1 MRMLPT
7 RHKHV
12 LISDARS
19 LANWK
24 TSAAV
29 VLIVAVMSMLLFPAG
44 WAWAEDAASDSQGS
58 DGIGEQVAAWAL
70 TVPYIIAKGAFAL
83 GGAIVGALSY
93 VFSGLS
99 YDAANA
105 VWTPSLNGTYII
117 RPAHL
122 RGDEAVRFVGGGHE
136 PHDESIPLPDQSTS
150 EPVSR

>member
-7 RHKHV
+7 QQKHF
-12 LISDARS
+12 LISEARS
-19 LANWK
+19 LA
-24 TSAAV
+24 TAGV
-29 VLIVAVMSMLLFPAG
+29 VLFAAVMSILLLPAD
-44 WAWAEDAASDSQGS
+44 WARAEDAASDGQGS

-83 GGAIVGALSY
+83 GGAMVGALSY

-122 RGDEAVRFVGGGHE
+122 RGDEAVRFVGGHE
-136 PHDESIPLPDQSTS
+136 PHDESIPLPDQSTT
-150 EPVSR
+150 EPVTR